1 MNRLPAFPLQYDVSW
16 GNTFIRTLETN
27 LTQLS
32 QPISTGWN
40 VSVAEYKRTLNPTS
54 AIGQVGSVSV
64 STNGASNITVFTTGV
79 GGLYSGTVKNT
90 DSVLETLISDMKTRG
105 LLA

>member
-40 VSVAEYKRTLNPTS
+40 VSIASHKRTLNPTS
-54 AIGQVGSVSV
+54 AIGYVGRVSV
-64 STNGASNITVFTTGV
+64 STTGGTNIVVLPSGV
-79 GGLYSGTVKNT
+79 GGQYNGSLQDT
-90 DSVLETLISDMKTRG
+90 DLVLETLIHDMKTRG